1 MKNLPGVLIIAAASL
16 CTSCWRNVVAPPAPT
31 PEAAAS
37 VRSERE
43 MRIVEARR
51 LYRLA
56 RFDDAAKVLR
66 DPTGELEPAARA
78 EMERLATRYEEFG
91 REYTAAFRGS
101 GTEAYGAL
109 RALLETDL
117 RYGGALSS
125 AIQARLR
132 EVAPVA
138 AQMFVYRQQYDEA
151 AEAIRLAEEL
161 GATEGELSS
170 ARRTLQRAVGAP

>member
-1 MKNLPGVLIIAAASL
+1 MRHVVVSAIQVCVLL
-16 CTSCWRNVVAPPAPT
+16 MVSCWGGTAANAPK
-31 PEAAAS
+31 PESTAH

-66 DPTGELEPAARA
+66 DPTGDLEPAARA

-91 REYTAAFRGS
+91 RRYTAAFRGS
-101 GTEAYGAL
+101 GIEAYKAL
-109 RALLETDL
+109 RATLELDL
-117 RYGGALSS
+117 QRGGALSS

-132 EVAPVA
+132 EVAPEA
-138 AQMFVYRQQYDEA
+138 AQMFVFRQQYDEA

-161 GATEGELSS
+161 GATEGELTY
-170 ARRTLQRAVGAP
+170 ARRALQRAVGAP